1 MDLKRLL
8 LLLVFVISANA
19 VSAQSRSLKD
29 FFTSKPEDKEIS
41 DPDSLGY
48 LYYSQLFGFSIASKA
63 NTKLFDFVYDWLGT
77 PYRFGGNSRKGIDCS
92 RFVNKMY
99 DAVYGAFL
107 GGANSRDIYKNVKP
121 VDKEDLKEGDFVFFK
136 IGKKYIS
143 HIGVYL
149 GNGKFA
155 HSSSSKGV
163 SIADLDDPYFK
174 RYFFKGGRIQ

>member
-1 MDLKRLL
+1 MKKIL

-19 VSAQSRSLKD
+19 VSAQSKAIKD
-29 FFTSKPEDKEIS
+29 LFSSKPEQQKEVS

-48 LYYSQLFGFSIASKA
+48 LYYSQLFGFSLASKA
-63 NTKLFDFVYDWLGT
+63 NTKLFDFIYDWLGT
-77 PYRFGGNSRKGIDCS
+77 PYRFGGNTRNGIDCS
-92 RFVNKMY
+92 RFVNKVY
-99 DAVYGAFL
+99 DAVYNTFL
-107 GGANSRDIYKNVKP
+107 GGASSRDIYKNVRP

-136 IGKKYIS
+136 MGKKYIS

-163 SIADLDDPYFK
+163 SISDLNDPYFK
-174 RYFFKGGRIQ
+174 RYFFKGGRMQE